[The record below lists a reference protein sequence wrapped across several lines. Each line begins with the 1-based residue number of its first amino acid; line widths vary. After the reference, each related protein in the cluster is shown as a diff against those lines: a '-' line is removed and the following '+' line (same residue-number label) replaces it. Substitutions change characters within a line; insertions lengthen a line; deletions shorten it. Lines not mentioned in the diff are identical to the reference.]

1 MVNVLLVDDHKLVRA
16 GIMRILNDAPGVKV
30 IGDLNSGEEAIH
42 FVRQRKPDVV
52 LMDVQMP
59 GIGGFEAT
67 RKLLKSDSSLKIII
81 LSVCADEPFPS
92 RLLQSGAAGYLTKGC
107 SPEEIINAIKC
118 VHKGQRYVG
127 ADIAQHLA
135 LSLLSGSGDASP
147 IDALSNRELQVML
160 MVAQGKKTPEI
171 SDELCLSPKTIST
184 YRYRLFEK
192 LRIHSDAEL
201 THVALRYG
209 LLDESHQEM
218 GE

>member
-1 MVNVLLVDDHKLVRA
+1 MVNVLLVDDHRLVRA
-16 GIMRILNDAPGVKV
+16 GIMRILNDAPGIKV
-30 IGDLNSGEEAIH
+30 IGDVDSGEEAIR

-67 RKLLKSDSSLKIII
+67 RKLLKSYPSLKIVV
-81 LSVCADEPFPS
+81 LSVCAEEPFPS
-92 RLLQSGAAGYLTKGC
+92 RLLQSGAVGYLTKGC
-107 SPEEIINAIKC
+107 SPEEIINAIKS
-118 VHKGQRYVG
+118 VNKGQRYVG

-135 LSLLSGSGDASP
+135 LTFLPGAGPASP
-147 IDALSNRELQVML
+147 LDSLSNRELQVML
-160 MVAQGKKTPEI
+160 MVAQGKKTQVI

-209 LLDESHQEM
+209 LLDESHQ
-218 GE
+218 